1 MADRVGID
9 EVAHR
14 KRPRHMVRVCDYD
27 TGAQVRT
34 GIDAN
39 SDTCAAWLAGPNSS
53 SVASRR

>member
-1 MADRVGID
+1 
-9 EVAHR
+9 
-14 KRPRHMVRVCDYD
+14 MVRVCDYD